1 MTQDSPQVQEIRARY
16 KASLSDK
23 ARMINEYL
31 TAFQE
36 NSNDE
41 LLTQI
46 RGELHKLAGS
56 AGMYD
61 YDDISSLA
69 RSGMVLIDEQSY
81 DGLANQ
87 LQLLKDLL
95 LQHA

>member
-23 ARMINEYL
+23 AQMINEYL

-46 RGELHKLAGS
+46 RGELHKLAQRGCTI
-56 AGMYD
+56 MMIYPVLLV
-61 YDDISSLA
+61 LA
-69 RSGMVLIDEQSY
+69 WC
-81 DGLANQ
+81 
-87 LQLLKDLL
+87 
-95 LQHA
+95 